1 MRHEVLYQYDLPI
14 EVLDDIPRTE
24 EVLEVIFARSKENYL
39 VPILFTRLRILWA
52 YPETSVTYRLFE
64 MNYADLLQVH
74 VKFTMGLATVMTIA
88 NINGE
93 KNVFNGVKNTA
104 EEMRAALLT
113 LRDVMAEKLRSE
125 WKFLH
130 KQNLFLDEYLLKEN
144 DAVLDAV
151 PKISAE
157 DLFEEKE
164 MPGIG
169 CYEPTEK
176 LFHHFPPAAADDV
189 FEDQPETAAAAEE
202 ESMSSAM
209 VSRIARMVESTEPE
223 REPEVPETPLN
234 DVTVFD
240 GSSGISD
247 EQWNNEGKG
256 DAMILPGS
264 SPAARAVM
272 GGGRL
277 ARLAE
282 EQSALHLPE
291 DDDSEVYVTEKPGS
305 SRNEEEAAAVI
316 SKELDKLPVPETVP
330 EKSQPK
336 PPLTTPL
343 PRSPV
348 PVAPAAGKAGDKP
361 ELALSITLEPR
372 DSLDDMVIDKC
383 LEDLKFLRD
392 NGVFSEAEYKERCL
406 RLFKRTGL

>member
-14 EVLDDIPRTE
+14 EILDDIPRTE

-74 VKFTMGLATVMTIA
+74 VKFTMGLATVLTIA

-93 KNVFNGVKNTA
+93 KNVFTGVKNTA

-113 LRDVMAEKLRSE
+113 LRDLTAEKLRSE

-130 KQNLFLDEYLLKEN
+130 KQNLFVDEYLLKEN
-144 DAVLDAV
+144 DAVLDSV
-151 PKISAE
+151 PKITAD
-157 DLFEEKE
+157 DLFEDTK
-164 MPGIG
+164 MPGVG

-176 LFHHFPPAAADDV
+176 LFHHFPPAAGDDV
-189 FEDQPETAAAAEE
+189 FEDQPETAAATEE
-202 ESMSSAM
+202 EAMSSAL
-209 VSRIARMVESTEPE
+209 VNRIARMVESTEPE
-223 REPEVPETPLN
+223 MEPEVPETPLN

-240 GSSGISD
+240 GNSGVSD
-247 EQWNNEGKG
+247 EQWSTEGKG

-277 ARLAE
+277 AKLAE
-282 EQSALHLPE
+282 EPPVSYLPE
-291 DDDSEVYVTEKPGS
+291 DDDSEVYVAEKS
-305 SRNEEEAAAVI
+305 EQSRRETEAAAVI
-316 SKELDKLPVPETVP
+316 SEELDKLPVPEKAPVKSVP
-330 EKSQPK
+330 KSSF
-336 PPLTTPL
+336 TTPL
-343 PRSPV
+343 PRS
-348 PVAPAAGKAGDKP
+348 ATGTGTAAGSKP

-372 DSLDDMVIDKC
+372 DSLDDLVVDRC

>member
-24 EVLEVIFARSKENYL
+24 EVLEVVFARSKENYL

-88 NINGE
+88 NITGD

-113 LRDVMAEKLRSE
+113 LRDVMAERLRSE

-130 KQNLFLDEYLLKEN
+130 KQNLFVDEYLLKES

-151 PKISAE
+151 PRISAE
-157 DLFEEKE
+157 DLFEDKE

-176 LFHHFPPAAADDV
+176 LFHHFPAASADDV
-189 FEDQPETAAAAEE
+189 FEDQPEASAAAEE

-223 REPEVPETPLN
+223 REPEVLETPLN

-240 GSSGISD
+240 GSSGMSD

-264 SPAARAVM
+264 GPAARAVM

-282 EQSALHLPE
+282 EPSVSPVPE
-291 DDDSEVYVTEKPGS
+291 EDDSEVYVTERGTGS
-305 SRNEEEAAAVI
+305 SRKEEEAAAVI
-316 SKELDKLPVPETVP
+316 SGELDRLPVPEKVP
-330 EKSQPK
+330 EVSVPKS
-336 PPLTTPL
+336 PLPTPL
-343 PRSPV
+343 PR
-348 PVAPAAGKAGDKP
+348 PAAVPGKAAGGKP

-372 DSLDDMVIDKC
+372 ESFDDAVIDKC